1 MQHNT
6 GGIQESETLVSHLPA
21 INVAG
26 NTGYKWAE
34 WESCSKG
41 YLFDAAL
48 LQSRFSPGKMGQSN
62 FPHFCKHG
70 RKETCYTEAAE
81 VLRWQ
86 TGAAWQKRR
95 RSCQTNCDK
104 AKIDLGMEN
113 ADTVSYMPSAE
124 KKPSPLLRKKHTAVQ
139 SLQKCNNPA
148 ATDFLY
154 CHRHLHTKASALIKW
169 EPSPVGVSQKAWL
182 FQARWTTSPN
192 TGMHQC
198 NPGHEGASGGQLAPI
213 PAQSS
218 SLLHTV
224 LQKSP

>member
-124 KKPSPLLRKKHTAVQ
+124 KKPSPLLRSRPQCNRSRNAITL
-139 SLQKCNNPA
+139 LQLTFST
-148 ATDFLY
+148 ATDTYTPKRVL
-154 CHRHLHTKASALIKW
+154 SSNG
-169 EPSPVGVSQKAWL
+169 SPVPLEWAKKLGCFK
-182 FQARWTTSPN
+182 PD
-192 TGMHQC
+192 
-198 NPGHEGASGGQLAPI
+198 GQPAPI
-213 PAQSS
+213 QECTSAIQVMRGPLEAS
-218 SLLHTV
+218 
-224 LQKSP
+224 